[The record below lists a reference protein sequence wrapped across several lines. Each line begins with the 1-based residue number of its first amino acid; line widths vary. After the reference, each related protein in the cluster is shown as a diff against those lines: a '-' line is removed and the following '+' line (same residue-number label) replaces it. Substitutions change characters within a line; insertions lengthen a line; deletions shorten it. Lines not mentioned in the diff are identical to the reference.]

1 MEDYNAFW
9 CYTMKLNVPTN
20 TLHSDSSS
28 CCLPMI
34 NKDETIHCSLTQAA
48 FYLMFDT
55 FAIVYHCLIFD
66 KQG

>member
-20 TLHSDSSS
+20 ILHSDSSS

-34 NKDETIHCSLTQAA
+34 NKDETIHCSLTQAV
-48 FYLMFDT
+48 LLN
-55 FAIVYHCLIFD
+55 V
-66 KQG
+66 